1 MNGYMF
7 IEVQVFWRQV
17 KYWSEK
23 GLEGFN
29 VFKYLMIRRPGQA
42 ELLSKSLAFGGTS
55 APKNHSI
62 ESRGKQASKYEQL
75 CFSLLGSAMS
85 QYST

>member
-1 MNGYMF
+1 MLM
-7 IEVQVFWRQV
+7 QV

-23 GLEGFN
+23 GVEGFD

-62 ESRGKQASKYEQL
+62 ESRGKQASEFL
-75 CFSLLGSAMS
+75 CTCSL
-85 QYST
+85 Q